1 VPKDSTFWHL
11 PRPEPHALAVT
22 FSFEGAAIAARTGD
36 TVASALLAT
45 GHNTFRTSTVSG
57 SARGPFCMMG
67 ACFECLVEIDGISN
81 RQACMIQVRAGMI
94 VRRMAGARS
103 LAGDA
108 GDV

>member
-1 VPKDSTFWHL
+1 
-11 PRPEPHALAVT
+11 
-22 FSFEGAAIAARTGD
+22 
-36 TVASALLAT
+36 
-45 GHNTFRTSTVSG
+45 
-57 SARGPFCMMG
+57 MMG